1 MGITDVDATVLVAK
15 DMEDEVLMKTT
26 REDELLV
33 AVSVLL
39 VRLDS
44 MEDATKD
51 EDVES
56 MLLSED

>member
-15 DMEDEVLMKTT
+15 DMEDEVLVKTT